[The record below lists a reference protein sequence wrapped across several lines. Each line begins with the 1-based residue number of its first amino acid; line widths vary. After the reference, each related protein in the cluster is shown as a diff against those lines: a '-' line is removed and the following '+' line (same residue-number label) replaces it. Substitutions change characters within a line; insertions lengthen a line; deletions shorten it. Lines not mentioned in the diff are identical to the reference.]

1 MNFPFYIAKRYLFT
15 KSSTNAINIITFI
28 AMFGVI
34 VGSLALF
41 IILSGFSGLRTF
53 SDSLLEASDPDIKI
67 TPKQG
72 KVIQYSD
79 ELKKKLNL
87 DEISSVSAV
96 LEERIFIRYKDKQE
110 IAQIKGVDDF
120 YNEVVPIDSSLTVG
134 TWLDRSFLNT
144 AVVGY
149 GISYKLSIGIY
160 NFGEPIR
167 LFVPKTGTG
176 FVNPANA
183 FRSKDV
189 QMVGVYT
196 GSDEFQNK
204 YVYTHLQLAQE
215 LLQYD
220 NSEVSAIEIKLL
232 NRGLVDNVKYA
243 LQNTLGD
250 TFSVKTRAEQNELYY
265 KVVNTE
271 NFISYLIFT
280 LVIIIALFNV
290 IGSIIM
296 MIIDK
301 KHNLT
306 TLFNLGATL
315 SDIKRVFILQGFLL
329 TVVGMFIGL
338 FIGVIAVLLQQSYG
352 WFKITETLPYPV
364 EFRLGNLLI
373 VLCTITV
380 LGYIASKIASS
391 RISSTFLQK

>member
-1 MNFPFYIAKRYLFT
+1 
-15 KSSTNAINIITFI
+15 
-28 AMFGVI
+28 MFGVI

-79 ELKKKLNL
+79 ELKRKLNL

-96 LEERIFIRYKDKQE
+96 LEERVFIRYKDKQE

-134 TWLDRSFLNT
+134 NWLDRSFLNT

-220 NSEVSAIEIKLL
+220 NNEVSAIEIKLL
-232 NRGLVDNVKYA
+232 NNQLVNKVKDV
-243 LQNTLGD
+243 LQNALGD